1 MFMYHSMISVISGRI
16 DRAGMDLLLMAIG
29 HNVDPFNAQ
38 SKTLE
43 IEMDRKEF
51 MTFEEF
57 YFWWSASASA
67 SGPSDS

>member
-1 MFMYHSMISVISGRI
+1 MYHSMISVISGRI

-29 HNVDPFNAQ
+29 HKAEPFDLQ

-43 IEMDRKEF
+43 MEMDNKES

-57 YFWWSASASA
+57 YFWWSASGS
-67 SGPSDS
+67 SDA